1 MAACFWSRP
10 SYFRTSHNDRELA
23 VIAEG
28 RHSPAR
34 SIASILRDARASAT
48 IEFALVLPVMLMVF
62 GIAVIGGEELAIGQ
76 KVTATARTV
85 VDIISQNSVLSTSQ
99 MTAILDASAYTMA
112 PYGSANLSIVVAEV
126 QVSNSSGA
134 ATVTWSAAAYG
145 GTKLTNGAP
154 VTLPTGMAIPN
165 ATSTTPYSYYIY
177 GVVTYNYTPL
187 AIGFGVWSTVP
198 LSDSSYWSPRV
209 SPSINYPYPS

>member
-126 QVSNSSGA
+126 QTNGSGA

-145 GTKLTNGAP
+145 GTALTKGSSM
-154 VTLPTGMAIPN
+154 TLPTGMGIAN
-165 ATSTTPYSYYIY
+165 ATYIY
-177 GVVTYNYTPL
+177 GVVTYAYTPL
-187 AIGFGVWSTVP
+187 GIGFGVLSTVP
-198 LSDSSYWSPRV
+198 LSDSSFWSPRI
-209 SPSINYPYPS
+209 STTINYPSPS

>member
-1 MAACFWSRP
+1 M
-10 SYFRTSHNDRELA
+10 
-23 VIAEG
+23 IAEG

-48 IEFALVLPVMLMVF
+48 IEFALVLPVMLMIL
-62 GIAVIGGEELAIGQ
+62 GIGMIGGEELAIGQ

-126 QVSNSSGA
+126 QTNSSGA

-145 GTKLTNGAP
+145 GTALAKGSSM
-154 VTLPTGMAIPN
+154 TLPTGMGIAN
-165 ATSTTPYSYYIY
+165 ATYIY
-177 GVVTYNYTPL
+177 GVVTYAYTPL
-187 AIGFGVWSTVP
+187 GIGFGVLSTVP
-198 LSDSSYWSPRV
+198 LSDSSFWSPRISTTV
-209 SPSINYPYPS
+209 NYPSPS